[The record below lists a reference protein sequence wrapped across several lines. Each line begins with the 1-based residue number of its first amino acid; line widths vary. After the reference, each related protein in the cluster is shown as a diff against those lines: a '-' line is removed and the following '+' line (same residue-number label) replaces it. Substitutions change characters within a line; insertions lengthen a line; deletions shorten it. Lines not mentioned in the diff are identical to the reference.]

1 MLGAGRHSRMNRSFQ
16 VAVVATSTCVVG
28 LLLFGAL
35 HSSGATPAEGPY
47 PHLGVYSEVLS
58 HIQTDYVEEPDMK
71 SVTMG
76 AINGMLEALDPFA
89 SYLNADQYKQ
99 YLATKQNPKASV
111 GLYLSKRL
119 GYMMVVDSLPGSP
132 AAKAGLTTGDIL
144 ETINNIST
152 HDMPLAFAEI
162 ILQGDAGTTVKM
174 SVLRTVRSDPQ
185 EMTLTRAMIVNPPM
199 AAHMETADQVGVI
212 SSPSLDDARVR
223 EISQRIGELEKQ
235 GAKTLILDL
244 RHCTTGDPQVGV
256 ALANLFMDKGLIA
269 YTQGQKSS
277 KQEFQA
283 SASKQVTKLPLVVL
297 TDRGTAGAA
306 EVAAAALLE
315 SKRAQVVGER
325 TFGDAAVRKDVKLD
339 DGSAVIL
346 SVAKYYGPNGKP
358 IQDNGPDFG
367 VIPSVLQAETEA
379 LPEVDENAPDAQ
391 DAPAPPKAGP
401 DLILQ
406 KALETIHKG

>member
-1 MLGAGRHSRMNRSFQ
+1 MNRGFQ
-16 VAVVATSTCVVG
+16 VAVVASSTCVVG

-35 HSSGATPAEGPY
+35 HSNGATPADGPY

-58 HIQTDYVEEPDMK
+58 HIQLDYVEEPDMK
-71 SVTMG
+71 AVTAG
-76 AINGMLEALDPFA
+76 AINGMLESLDPFA

-99 YLATKQNPKASV
+99 YLASKANPKASV

-119 GYMMVVDSLPGSP
+119 GYMMVVDSIPGSP

-162 ILQGDAGTTVKM
+162 ILQGDAGSTVKM
-174 SVLRTVRSDPQ
+174 SVLRTSRSDPQ
-185 EMTLTRAMIVNPPM
+185 EVTLTRAAIVNPPL
-199 AAHMETADQVGVI
+199 AAHMEQGAMPVGVI
-212 SSPSLDDARVR
+212 VTSSLDDARVR
-223 EISQRIGELEKQ
+223 EISQKIGDLEKQ
-235 GAKTLILDL
+235 GAKSLILDL
-244 RHCTTGDPQVGV
+244 RHCTVGDPQQGV
-256 ALANLFMDKGLIA
+256 AVANLFMDKGLIG
-269 YTQGQKSS
+269 YTQGQKVT
-277 KQEFQA
+277 KQEYQA
-283 SASKQVTKLPLVVL
+283 AAAKQVTKLPLVVL

-315 SKRAQVVGER
+315 SKRAQVVGEH
-325 TFGDAAVRKDVKLD
+325 TFGDAAVRKAVTMD

-367 VIPSVLQAETEA
+367 VVPSVLQAETEA
-379 LPEVDENAPDAQ
+379 VPEVDDTGADTPTQ
-391 DAPAPPKAGP
+391 DVPPPAKTGP

-406 KALETIHKG
+406 KALETIRKG